1 MTVVT
6 NAPTLAGLPS
16 ALGRVPE
23 LGQAIAA
30 VLTDDLLHAR
40 YRNLPDRKPTTGH
53 CYAASEAAFHLLGG
67 KDAGWSA
74 YVVRHEGGTHWFIR
88 HSGGTILDVTARQ
101 FRTPVPYAAARR
113 IGFLTKGPSA
123 RAREIIRRLSGS

>member
-1 MTVVT
+1 MAIT

-30 VLTDDLLHAR
+30 VLSDDLLLPR
-40 YRNLPDRKPTTGH
+40 YRRQPDRSVLTGH
-53 CYAASEAAFHLLGG
+53 CYAASEAAYHLLGG
-67 KDAGWSA
+67 RAAGWSA
-74 YVVRHEGGTHWFIR
+74 RVLRHEGGTHWYIQ
-88 HSGGTILDVTARQ
+88 HSGGTILDITAPQ
-101 FRTPVPYAAARR
+101 FTTPVPYTAGRR
-113 IGFLTKGPSA
+113 IGFLTLAPSR

>member
-1 MTVVT
+1 MTIT
-6 NAPTLAGLPS
+6 DLPS

-23 LGQAIAA
+23 LGAAIAA
-30 VLTDDLLHAR
+30 VLTDDLLLPR
-40 YRNLPDRKPTTGH
+40 FRNAPNRRRLTGH

-74 YVVRHEGGTHWFIR
+74 YVVRHEGGTHWYIR
-88 HSGGTILDVTARQ
+88 HSGGTILDITARQ
-101 FRTPVPYAAARR
+101 FRTPVPYAAGRR